1 MKLKLDK
8 KYVPIAATLA
18 VAALLYLGVG
28 VKYPNFLSLRVF
40 VNFFRDNAF
49 LGVIAIGMTLVIIS
63 GGIDLSVGSMI
74 AFVGILC
81 AQLITNLGVNP
92 LLAFAIALLCGSL
105 IGFLMGCLI
114 QIYKAPP
121 FIVTLAGMFF
131 CRGLAN
137 VISLESIPIDNPL
150 FIKILKFG
158 IYLPGSIKVPTTVL
172 AFLAV
177 FVVFLYLMHYTK
189 FGRNVYAIGG
199 SSQSALLMGLR
210 IGRTRILIY
219 TLSGFL
225 SSLAG
230 IVYILNTPAGN
241 SLAGVGIELDAIACV
256 VIGGTL
262 LTGGVGFLAGT
273 FIGLLIQAI
282 IKTFLTFSNLS
293 TWWTK
298 IAIGVLI
305 MVFILL
311 QRFFSQASSLMRTQA
326 VVEFKNP
333 RPDAAGRASTGAS

>member
-18 VAALLYLGVG
+18 VAVLLYLGIG

-49 LGVIAIGMTLVIIS
+49 LGVIAVGMTLVIIS

-74 AFVGILC
+74 AFVGVLC
-81 AQLITNLGVNP
+81 AQLITNLGMNP
-92 LLAFAIALLCGSL
+92 FLAFGIALACGAL

-114 QIYKAPP
+114 HYYKAFP

-131 CRGLAN
+131 CRGMAN
-137 VISLESIPIDNPL
+137 VISLESIPINNPL

-158 IYLPGSIKVPTTVL
+158 FVLPGNIRVTTTVL
-172 AFLAV
+172 VFFAV
-177 FVVFLYLMHYTK
+177 FFVFLYVMHYTK
-189 FGRNVYAIGG
+189 FGRNVYALGG
-199 SSQSALLMGLR
+199 SPQSALLMGLR
-210 IGRTRILIY
+210 VGRMKIAIY
-219 TLSGFL
+219 TLSGLL

-241 SLAGVGIELDAIACV
+241 SLAGQGIELDAIACV

-273 FIGLLIQAI
+273 LIGILIQAI

-311 QRFFSQASSLMRTQA
+311 QRFFSQASTLMR
-326 VVEFKNP
+326 P
-333 RPDAAGRASTGAS
+333 AASEAPEKT